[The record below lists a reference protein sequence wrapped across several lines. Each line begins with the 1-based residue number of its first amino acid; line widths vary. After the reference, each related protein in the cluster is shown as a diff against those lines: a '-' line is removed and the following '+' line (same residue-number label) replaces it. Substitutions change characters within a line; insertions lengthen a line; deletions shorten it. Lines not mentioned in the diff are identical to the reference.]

1 MTTGSGTINRPR
13 PRAGLCIS
21 PQMEVGVPCTS
32 WVTRISH
39 LTILSVHL
47 LACRIKEGEFA
58 ALCCPAR
65 VAFAQASPLHRPLP
79 EQPPPFS
86 RPARLHPWGCTQ
98 RLSGVPLTFPE
109 PPMLVPSPSHSRNTT
124 QRIQAGSLTLVLVF
138 SWSCYSPEER
148 WPPTPLMTHP
158 VAYSWSERAEY
169 VCQMCDGS

>member
-1 MTTGSGTINRPR
+1 MG
-13 PRAGLCIS
+13 
-21 PQMEVGVPCTS
+21 VGVPCTS

-39 LTILSVHL
+39 LTILSVHF

-98 RLSGVPLTFPE
+98 RLSGVPFTFPGS
-109 PPMLVPSPSHSRNTT
+109 PMLVPLPKSLPKHHTEYRQAASLSCWLLAGPAILLKKGGLPHPSWHT
-124 QRIQAGSLTLVLVF
+124 QWPIPGQREQNLCVKCVIGA
-138 SWSCYSPEER
+138 EEGAIVSI
-148 WPPTPLMTHP
+148 LSH
-158 VAYSWSERAEY
+158 
-169 VCQMCDGS
+169 